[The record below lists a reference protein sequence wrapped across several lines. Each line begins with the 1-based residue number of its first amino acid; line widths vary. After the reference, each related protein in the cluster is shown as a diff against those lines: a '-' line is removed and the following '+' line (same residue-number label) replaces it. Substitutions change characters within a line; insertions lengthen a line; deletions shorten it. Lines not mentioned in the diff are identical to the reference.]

1 MRKASVVILLI
12 LCSSLSI
19 LGQTVADSSIT
30 IVKQLDDIE
39 VVQDRAV
46 SFVEQQPE
54 RLVVEMQHI
63 QCMPKFLGTS
73 DPIRYLQ
80 SLPGV
85 QTNSETSTGLHIH
98 GCDDHQTLVSINGA
112 PVYYPNHLMGLYS
125 TFIGPHFAS
134 ILMETTEHTGT
145 MDNRIG
151 GWVDFRTQDKQP
163 KRFGL
168 TGNVGL
174 INSDLTLT
182 IPMGAKHALWISGRS
197 SYINGLYSKLL
208 KIDGYSMRYHF
219 MDFNL
224 TYLGQLSDRDRL
236 LITGFYSRDK
246 MRLYS
251 DNSTV
256 NLQFPWQ
263 NIVGSVSWTHTLD
276 KGSWRTTAYYSS
288 FDNALNAS
296 LDSAQVKTNEWF
308 ASTGLKNELKYNIS
322 DALLL
327 TASLDYSHYLN
338 RPLSYALTGISMFAN
353 QETHYA
359 TEHADE
365 LSAGV
370 DLRHEVTPWF
380 AYNAGLHLSGYK
392 HGKTLFGGIDPR
404 VSLHFTPAPDHAIS
418 AHYGMYHQYFH
429 KAGLTGGG
437 LPADFFFLAS
447 DAFPAEWCH
456 AASVKY
462 VYSFLHKQYSLSAEL
477 YFKQIYN
484 IAESTGNV
492 LQVLNKRFT
501 FEDYI
506 VTGNGRNYGLNLMFQ
521 RSRGVVT
528 GYVSYTL
535 GWARRSLPAL
545 EGYTDY
551 RYAASS
557 ERVHDLKLVLNSRF
571 AKRWN
576 ISAMFVLATGLPFTL
591 AEEAYV
597 LNGQMI
603 CRYSTYNG
611 AHMPLYH
618 RLDLSCSCD
627 IIKTKEHEFGIN
639 LSLYNTY
646 AHKNAQFVVYRENLK
661 PILGTGLSTI
671 IPSISFYG
679 TF

>member
-1 MRKASVVILLI
+1 MV
-12 LCSSLSI
+12 
-19 LGQTVADSSIT
+19 
-30 IVKQLDDIE
+30 
-39 VVQDRAV
+39 
-46 SFVEQQPE
+46 
-54 RLVVEMQHI
+54 
-63 QCMPKFLGTS
+63 
-73 DPIRYLQ
+73 
-80 SLPGV
+80 
-85 QTNSETSTGLHIH
+85 
-98 GCDDHQTLVSINGA
+98 
-112 PVYYPNHLMGLYS
+112 
-125 TFIGPHFAS
+125 
-134 ILMETTEHTGT
+134 
-145 MDNRIG
+145 
-151 GWVDFRTQDKQP
+151 
-163 KRFGL
+163 
-168 TGNVGL
+168 
-174 INSDLTLT
+174 
-182 IPMGAKHALWISGRS
+182 
-197 SYINGLYSKLL
+197 
-208 KIDGYSMRYHF
+208 
-219 MDFNL
+219 
-224 TYLGQLSDRDRL
+224 
-236 LITGFYSRDK
+236 
-246 MRLYS
+246 
-251 DNSTV
+251 
-256 NLQFPWQ
+256 
-263 NIVGSVSWTHTLD
+263 
-276 KGSWRTTAYYSS
+276 YYSS
-288 FDNALNAS
+288 FDNALSAS
-296 LDSAQVKTNEWF
+296 LDSAEVATKEWF
-308 ASTGLKNELKYNIS
+308 ASTGLKNELKYDIS

-327 TASLDYSHYLN
+327 TASVDYAHYIN

-353 QETHYA
+353 QTTRYA

-365 LSAGV
+365 LSVGV
-370 DLRHEVTPWF
+370 DLRHTVTSWF

-392 HGKTLFGGIDPR
+392 HNKTLFGGLDPR
-404 VSLHFTPAPDHAIS
+404 VSFHFTPAPYHALS
-418 AHYGMYHQYFH
+418 AHYGTYHQYFH

-456 AASVKY
+456 ATSVKY
-462 VYSFLHKQYSLSAEL
+462 VYSFLHKQYSLSAEV
-477 YFKQIYN
+477 YFKQIYH

-501 FEDYI
+501 FDDYL
-506 VTGNGRNYGLNLMFQ
+506 VTGKGRNYGLNLMFQ

-576 ISAMFVLATGLPFTL
+576 ISAMFVLATGLPYTQ
-591 AEEAYV
+591 AQEAYM

-627 IIKTKEHEFGIN
+627 IIKTREHEFGIN

-661 PILGTGLSTI
+661 PILGTSLSTI